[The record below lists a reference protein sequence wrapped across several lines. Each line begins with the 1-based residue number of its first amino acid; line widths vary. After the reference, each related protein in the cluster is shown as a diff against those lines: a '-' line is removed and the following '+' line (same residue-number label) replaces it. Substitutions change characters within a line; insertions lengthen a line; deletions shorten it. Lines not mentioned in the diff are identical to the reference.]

1 MTGRLKILAKEI
13 KRRVDSG
20 EDVEVV
26 LENYK
31 LLTPEEKQEILDWLS
46 D

>member
-20 EDVEVV
+20 EEVEAV
-26 LENYK
+26 LDSYK
-31 LLTPEEKQEILDWLS
+31 LLTPEEKQEITDSVLK
-46 D
+46 